1 MEGWKYGLHH
11 CFVDKIK
18 SVKRNIAVELENIV
32 HLIEKDVSS
41 ENMEYFHEY
50 IQQMTNKFSQNI
62 YYTKDDTYCNLRYL
76 IQNENI
82 VLLSGDKDS
91 SVLLLI

>member
-11 CFVDKIK
+11 CFVDKSK

-32 HLIEKDVSS
+32 HLIQKDVSS

-82 VLLSGDKDS
+82 VLLSGHKDS